1 MTPTLQVAEI
11 TGLIL
16 EEQTELSLDD
26 LCRAC
31 EAEADRI
38 MELVQEGV
46 LAPAGSAPAEWRFS
60 GLHLQRA
67 RIALRLQN
75 DLDVNLAGAALALEL
90 LDELDELRARVQ
102 RLEAAGR

>member
-16 EEQTELSLDD
+16 EEQTELSLAD
-26 LCRAC
+26 LCLAC
-31 EAEADRI
+31 EAEAERI
-38 MELVQEGV
+38 MELVHEGV

-60 GLHLQRA
+60 GAHLQRA
-67 RIALRLQN
+67 RIALRLQS

-90 LDELDELRARVQ
+90 MDELDELRARVQ

>member
-1 MTPTLQVAEI
+1 MTTTVQIAEI

-16 EEQTELSLDD
+16 EEQTELSLAD

-31 EAEADRI
+31 EAETDRI
-38 MELVQEGV
+38 MELVHEGV
-46 LAPAGSAPAEWRFS
+46 LAPAGSAPGEWRFS
-60 GLHLQRA
+60 GTHVQRA

>member
-16 EEQTELSLDD
+16 EEQTELSLAD

-31 EAEADRI
+31 QAEADRI
-38 MELVQEGV
+38 MELVHEGV

-60 GLHLQRA
+60 GVHLQRA
-67 RIALRLQN
+67 RVALRLQS
-75 DLDVNLAGAALALEL
+75 DLDLNLAGAALALEL
-90 LDELDELRARVQ
+90 LDELDALRARVQ

>member
-16 EEQTELSLDD
+16 EEQTELSLAD

-31 EAEADRI
+31 AAEADRI
-38 MELVQEGV
+38 MELVHEGV
-46 LAPAGSAPAEWRFS
+46 LAPAGSAPGEWRFS
-60 GLHLQRA
+60 GMHIQRA

-90 LDELDELRARVQ
+90 LDELDALRARVR

>member
-1 MTPTLQVAEI
+1 MTTTVQVAEI

-16 EEQTELSLDD
+16 EEQSELSLAD
-26 LCRAC
+26 LCSAC

-38 MELVQEGV
+38 MELVHEGV
-46 LAPAGSAPAEWRFS
+46 LAPAGSVAGEWRFS

>member
-1 MTPTLQVAEI
+1 MTTTVRIVEI

-16 EEQTELSLDD
+16 EEQTELSLAD

-38 MELVQEGV
+38 MELVHEGV

-60 GLHLQRA
+60 GTHLQRA
-67 RIALRLQN
+67 RVALRLQN

-90 LDELDELRARVQ
+90 LEELGELRARVQ
-102 RLEAAGR
+102 SLEAAGR